1 MAVNVNP
8 FNRISWSRA
17 CHRLDPILNEYTE
30 TAKQRVTQGLEH
42 IYCINDYSI
51 CLLRAECFELVVV
64 GFEGKGLLSSCAPL
78 IAKKAKLNG
87 FTTIRIHT
95 KRKGECRFLN
105 KHGLPFR
112 IIEQRSCGEYVMR
125 LEL

>member
-1 MAVNVNP
+1 MAVSVNP
-8 FNRISWSRA
+8 FKRISWGRA
-17 CHRLDPILNEYTE
+17 CHGLEPVLNEYTE

-42 IYCINDYSI
+42 LYCINDYSI
-51 CLLRAECFELVVV
+51 CLLRAEYSELVVV
-64 GFEGKGLLSSCAPL
+64 GFYGRWLLCESAKL
-78 IAKKAKLNG
+78 IAKKAKLKG
-87 FTTIRIHT
+87 FTSIRIHT

-112 IIEQRSCGEYVMR
+112 VVEQRSCGEYVMI